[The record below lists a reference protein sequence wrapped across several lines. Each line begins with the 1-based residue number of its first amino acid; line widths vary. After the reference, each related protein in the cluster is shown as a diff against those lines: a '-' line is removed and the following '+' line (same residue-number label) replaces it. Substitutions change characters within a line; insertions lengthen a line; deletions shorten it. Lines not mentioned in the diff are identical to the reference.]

1 MSTIE
6 EKVETLKL
14 EDDDTENVNPCVEET
29 VKKAT
34 NPTDEG
40 KTENDPDTAAAKKK
54 KKKKKKEAAPPS
66 APVEED
72 AVPDNA
78 PKVLGEINENA
89 TDEKLCA
96 FCKKAGPTKRC
107 SKRHPKCL
115 PKMFCNETC
124 ESYAHED
131 KKAALVKKE
140 KAKVAA
146 AKKKGMKNRDWKNTD
161 SGQFW
166 WHDQ

>member
-14 EDDDTENVNPCVEET
+14 EDDTENVNPCVEET
-29 VKKAT
+29 VEKAT
-34 NPTDEG
+34 APTDEG
-40 KTENDPDTAAAKKK
+40 KNENDAETAAKKK
-54 KKKKKKEAAPPS
+54 KKKKKKEAAS
-66 APVEED
+66 KSTPVEDPVPAPED
-72 AVPDNA
+72 K
-78 PKVLGEINENA
+78 PKVLGEINENVS
-89 TDEKLCA
+89 DEKLCA

-115 PKMFCNETC
+115 PKMFCSDTC

-131 KKAALVKKE
+131 KKGALVKKE
-140 KAKVAA
+140 KAKVVA

>member
-1 MSTIE
+1 MGDDAE
-6 EKVETLKL
+6 NVEPIDSDTLKESTL
-14 EDDDTENVNPCVEET
+14 ENINGGNNVFD
-29 VKKAT
+29 KKK
-34 NPTDEG
+34 N
-40 KTENDPDTAAAKKK
+40 KKK
-54 KKKKKKEAAPPS
+54 KKKDNPAPTVTDTETSKSLEAPAI
-66 APVEED
+66 
-72 AVPDNA
+72 
-78 PKVLGEINENA
+78 LGEENENI

-96 FCKKAGPTKRC
+96 FCTKSGPTKRC

-115 PKMFCNETC
+115 PKMFCNDTC
-124 ESYAHED
+124 EALAHED

-146 AKKKGMKNRDWKNTD
+146 AKKKGMKNDDWKNTD